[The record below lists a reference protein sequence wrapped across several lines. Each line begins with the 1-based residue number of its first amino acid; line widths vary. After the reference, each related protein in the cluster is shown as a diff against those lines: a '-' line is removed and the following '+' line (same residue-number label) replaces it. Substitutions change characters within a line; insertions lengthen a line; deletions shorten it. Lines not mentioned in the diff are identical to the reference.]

1 MTNKRGRK
9 PKDNSLYKNSK
20 RSTFYIKNDIKSK
33 LAKLKENPRFSI
45 SDFVNTALD
54 KQLKETLRIDSN
66 NIRVVSL
73 FSGCGGMDV
82 GFRGNFKYL
91 GKPYKSFGFD
101 IVFANDIDKDACD
114 TYKEYFKH
122 TPVCADIKNYL
133 DNGGAIPDCEVVIG
147 GFPCQDFSL
156 AGKRE
161 GFNTERGRLY
171 EQKITR
177 FICS

>member
-1 MTNKRGRK
+1 MKRRGRK
-9 PKDNSLYKNSK
+9 PEVTSLYKNGK
-20 RSTFYIKNDIKSK
+20 RCTFYIKNDIKSK

-82 GFRGNFKYL
+82 GFKGNFKYL
-91 GKPYKSFGFD
+91 GKSYRSFGFD

-133 DNGGAIPDCEVVIG
+133 PIFHKVFWYLSKLVH
-147 GFPCQDFSL
+147 
-156 AGKRE
+156 
-161 GFNTERGRLY
+161 LY
-171 EQKITR
+171 RQIRCKTAVSTPIVYCTNQ
-177 FICS
+177 IWLSG